1 MLTPEE
7 IITLAPY
14 EKHLRNALSD
24 FMCNPGRTAIKTM
37 DEIYRRATGY
47 PISTDSTCGRCILA
61 TMKRLAVLYFESK
74 GKNEETVKP
83 TPKVGKNKRKTAKEV
98 PMKH

>member
-14 EKHLRNALSD
+14 EKHLRNALSG
-24 FMCNPGRTAIKTM
+24 FMCNPGRTAIKAM

-47 PISTDSTCGRCILA
+47 PLATDASCGKCILA
-61 TMKRLAVLYFESK
+61 TMKRLAVLYFEAK
-74 GKNEETVKP
+74 VPKP
-83 TPKVGKNKRKTAKEV
+83 KTKRNTTKKQ
-98 PMKH
+98 

>member
-24 FMCNPGRTAIKTM
+24 FMCNPGRTAIKAM

-47 PISTDSTCGRCILA
+47 PLATDASCGKCILA
-61 TMKRLAVLYFESK
+61 TMKRLAVLYFEAK
-74 GKNEETVKP
+74 V
-83 TPKVGKNKRKTAKEV
+83 PKQPKRKTTK
-98 PMKH
+98 K